1 MTFRPTWGTTIAAAL
16 GLAILLGLGTWQLG
30 RRAEMTDLVAL
41 RAARTAAPPIALR
54 EVDVGSADALAA
66 MEFRRIRLAGQY
78 LADAE
83 IKLLNR
89 TRDGRAGFHVVTP
102 FAAADGAA
110 TVLIDRGWAP
120 LDGPRAA
127 APPTGPVVI
136 DGYLR
141 LFAPPGRFTPPND
154 PAAATWFSLDP
165 DAIAAAS
172 GLRAVAPF
180 YLQLGPGEAA
190 SGAYPIGALP
200 ETAVRSPH
208 LQYALTWYALAVV
221 LAVIYVLY
229 HLRRGRADGR
239 HGQ

>member
-16 GLAILLGLGTWQLG
+16 GVAMLLGLGTWQLD
-30 RRAEMTDLVAL
+30 RRNEMTALAAL
-41 RAARTAAPPIALR
+41 RAARTEAPPLALR

-66 MEFRRIRLAGQY
+66 TEFRRVRLAGHY

-89 TRDGRAGFHVVTP
+89 THDGRAGVHLVTP
-102 FAAADGAA
+102 FEAADGTA
-110 TVLIDRGWAP
+110 TVLVDRGWVP
-120 LDGPRAA
+120 LDGPPPAP
-127 APPTGPVVI
+127 PPTGAVVV

-141 LFAPPGRFTPPND
+141 QFAPPGRFTPPND
-154 PAAATWFSLDP
+154 PAAGTWFFLDP

-172 GLRAVAPF
+172 GLPAVAPF
-180 YLQLGPGEAA
+180 YLQLGPGAVA
-190 SGAYPIGALP
+190 PGAYPIGALP

-229 HLRRGRADGR
+229 HLRRGRAEG
-239 HGQ
+239 GQEQ